1 MQPVEQSW
9 STASKVE
16 VGHVLKFKCSWSIAL
31 AITAEQLIAESV
43 AGVDVRAY
51 FELWFAV
58 LRC

>member
-16 VGHVLKFKCSWSIAL
+16 VGHVLKFKCVWSIAL

-43 AGVDVRAY
+43 AGVDVRT
-51 FELWFAV
+51 
-58 LRC
+58 